1 MASSFVKIPPPRSK
15 KKNWLGRPE
24 TESVWFQFVPG
35 VVIDVVTSFESAAA
49 DNNPRNLNG
58 IIAKPH
64 MGDNKP
70 IAAGTANTVYI
81 PLYRG
86 MVDVPTKG
94 DPVLLCQFG
103 GVNYYIGPLNTM
115 NNPNFNPD
123 HLNKTEPNRNNVRK
137 KRTIFEKLGLSKG
150 FGLLPVNRLQ
160 KPYDD
165 TLDNNTKSFKDIAG
179 DMIFEGR
186 HGNSIRLG
194 SRNVN
199 PYLIISNGRQVT
211 NAIESTRDGGIFA
224 MIQNNKLREYFS
236 KEYKTEGRGDDK
248 IIILDP
254 FVLASDSIDEPI
266 RLIGGDNYNYD
277 FDKSQTFLAS
287 DRITLNSRT
296 DNTTIS
302 SKINT
307 FIGSG
312 NNIELISNQSTTI
325 ESSNVFLGKQAQE
338 KKEPLVLGAQL
349 KLFLEELIDIL
360 SPAAGLVQGV
370 PVPLTDGGA
379 AAGTLKAKLETLK
392 QKLSTPA
399 FNSEYHFI
407 EDNGQKS
414 Q

>member
-24 TESVWFQFVPG
+24 TESVWFQFIPG
-35 VVIDVVTSFESAAA
+35 IVIDVVTSFESAPA

-58 IIAKPH
+58 IVAKPH

-70 IAAGTANTVYI
+70 LASGTANTIYI
-81 PLYRG
+81 PLFRG

-123 HLNKTEPNRNNVRK
+123 HLNKTEPNFNPLRK
-137 KRTIFEKLGLSKG
+137 KRTIIEKLGLSKG
-150 FGLLPVNRLQ
+150 FGLIPVNRLQ
-160 KPYDD
+160 KPYNDV
-165 TLDNNTKSFKDIAG
+165 LDKNTKSFKDIAG
-179 DMIFEGR
+179 DMVFEGR

-236 KEYKTEGRGDDK
+236 KEYKKEGDGDS
-248 IIILDP
+248 INIILDP
-254 FVLASDSIDEPI
+254 FVLASDSVDEPI

-277 FDKSQTFLAS
+277 FDKPQTFLAS

-338 KKEPLVLGAQL
+338 KKEPLVLGTQL
-349 KLFLEELIDIL
+349 TEILKELISIL
-360 SPAAGLVQGV
+360 EAANANVQGV
-370 PVPLTDGGA
+370 PVPLIEA
-379 AAGTLKAKLETLK
+379 SMAPLKIKLKDL
-392 QKLSTPA
+392 QSKLANPPYH
-399 FNSEYHFI
+399 SEYHFI